1 MLKAVVVSALA
12 VTFSGAASAQS
23 YQTQPQTAPDRGT
36 VISPYRHP
44 PQPRPH
50 SGESAAG
57 TAHRYG
63 RVDLNTSGTL
73 RGGTGRSQGYGT
85 VPQRLGP
92 ISPGT
97 GAHDSGVPDSSTY
110 NPSTPAI
117 R

>member
-1 MLKAVVVSALA
+1 MLKAAAAAALA
-12 VTFSGAASAQS
+12 VAFAGAASAQNAPA
-23 YQTQPQTAPDRGT
+23 QPSTPERGITGARAPQHQ
-36 VISPYRHP
+36 PHP
-44 PQPRPH
+44 LA
-50 SGESAAG
+50 GESGADAARRSG
-57 TAHRYG
+57 A
-63 RVDLNTSGTL
+63 VDLNNNRT
-73 RGGTGRSQGYGT
+73 TGRVVSRPRGAGT